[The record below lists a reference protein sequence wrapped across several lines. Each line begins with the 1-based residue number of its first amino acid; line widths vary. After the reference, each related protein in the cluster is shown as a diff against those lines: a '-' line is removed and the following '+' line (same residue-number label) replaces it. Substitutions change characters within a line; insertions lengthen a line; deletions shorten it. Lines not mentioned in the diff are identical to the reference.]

1 MAGFTVPNAS
11 EYGVTIQSLDQAEP
25 DSLDFKILGNHS
37 AGVITGCD
45 ITVFSISNGSATL
58 TNGEVFV
65 NNSFGTVTGDT
76 LTFTAAGAD
85 ARFDIVAV
93 EKSGSSFIYTTIV
106 GTSSATNPVFPE
118 VSVNQLPLYA
128 IYRKSGTTLNS
139 TSVVDKRKF
148 LNLAHRTGAAVPSTA
163 ADNGD
168 LYIRTGAALLA
179 EQSAVYVYVDSAWQN
194 LAKYEGVREDPLH
207 PFLFSGL

>member
-25 DSLDFKILGNHS
+25 DSLDFQILGDHS
-37 AGVITGCD
+37 AGVLTGCD
-45 ITVFSISNGSATL
+45 ITIFSIGNGSATL

-65 NNSFGTVTGDT
+65 NNTFGTVTGTT
-76 LTFTAAGAD
+76 LTFTAAD
-85 ARFDIVAV
+85 ANPRFDIVAV
-93 EKSGSSFIYTTIV
+93 EKSGSTYTYVTIV
-106 GTSSATNPVFPE
+106 GTPSATNPIFPTP
-118 VSVNQLPLYA
+118 SVNQLPLYA

-148 LNLAHRTGAAVPSTA
+148 LNLAHRTGTAVPTTA

-168 LYIRTGAALLA
+168 LYIRTGATLLA
-179 EQSAVYVYVDSAWQN
+179 EQSAVYVYADSAWQN

>member
-37 AGVITGCD
+37 AGVLTGCD
-45 ITVFSISNGSATL
+45 ITIFSASTGSATL

-65 NNSFGTVTGDT
+65 NNTFGSVTGTT
-76 LTFTAAGAD
+76 LTFTAADTD

-93 EKSGSSFIYTTIV
+93 QKSGSSFTYTTIV
-106 GTSSATNPVFPE
+106 GTPSATNPIFPTI
-118 VSVNQLPLYA
+118 SVNQLPLYA

-148 LNLAHRTGAAVPSTA
+148 LNLAHRTGSGTPTGV
-163 ADNGD
+163 ADDGD
-168 LYIRTGAALLA
+168 LYIRTGSTLLSG
-179 EQSAVYVYVDSAWQN
+179 QSAVYVYVNSAWQN
-194 LAKYEGVREDPLH
+194 LAKFEGVIDEPVH
-207 PFLFSGL
+207 PFLFVGI

>member
-25 DSLDFKILGNHS
+25 DSLDFQILGNHS
-37 AGVITGCD
+37 AGVLTGCG
-45 ITVFSISNGSATL
+45 ITVFSASTGSATL
-58 TNGEVFV
+58 TSGEVFV
-65 NNSFGTVTGDT
+65 NNTFGTVSGTT
-76 LTFTAAGAD
+76 LTFTAAAAN

-93 EKSGSSFIYTTIV
+93 QKSGSSFTFITVV
-106 GTSSATNPVFPE
+106 GTSSATNPIFPTL
-118 VSVNQLPLYA
+118 SDDQLPLYA

-148 LNLAHRTGAAVPSTA
+148 LNLAHRTGTAVPTTA

-168 LYIRTGAALLA
+168 LYIRTGSTPLTN
-179 EQSAVYVYVDSAWQN
+179 QSSVYVYVNSAWQN
-194 LAKYEGVREDPLH
+194 LAKYEGVIDDPLH